1 MQTPISNVA
10 TKLRSRSGRTPL
22 QPLNSD
28 NHHSSPLNPK
38 LLISSHNNKPPIA
51 TSTLPDSTLAEEL
64 VSIKKRIE
72 RLRID
77 REKTDKLLNERDIIL
92 NEKINDLE
100 QRGEIQKHVEIQ
112 VDRLFRLKELKFRC
126 MRVSPM
132 RTLREKE
139 QQKIVNQSPSPS
151 MVKSEE
157 TMVASESESECREE
171 CEFQSPGS
179 ACSKTDTHT
188 NIDKI

>member
-10 TKLRSRSGRTPL
+10 SKLRSRSGRTPL
-22 QPLNSD
+22 QPINSD
-28 NHHSSPLNPK
+28 NQHSSPLNPK
-38 LLISSHNNKPPIA
+38 LSISSHKTKPPIA
-51 TSTLPDSTLAEEL
+51 TTTLPDSTLAEEL
-64 VSIKKRIE
+64 EAIKKRIE
-72 RLRID
+72 RLRND
-77 REKTDKLLNERDIIL
+77 REITEKILNEREMIL
-92 NEKINDLE
+92 NEKMNDLE
-100 QRGEIQKHVEIQ
+100 QRGEIQKDMEIQ

-151 MVKSEE
+151 KVKSEE
-157 TMVASESESECREE
+157 TVVASESESECREE
-171 CEFQSPGS
+171 CEIQSPGS